1 MNWFKL
7 IAVACLT
14 FLFGIL
20 GLFEI
25 FVFLS
30 LKLLN
35 DSQGAGL
42 KKSDS
47 N

>member
-1 MNWFKL
+1 MCNGRR
-7 IAVACLT
+7 IY
-14 FLFGIL
+14 GEL
-20 GLFEI
+20 GSGSLFEI

-30 LKLLN
+30 LELLN

-42 KKSDS
+42 KKSNS